1 MSGSQKSTL
10 RDQLSRLG
18 ILAQAG
24 LVAGVV
30 VVAWLPI
37 AAVAYAISGSAGVIA
52 AAVAAGVCLIGAE
65 FALIAMLPFGG
76 PSAAMQFL
84 AVGMLARTLIPLV
97 AGVVLHLTVPFL
109 AAAGM
114 IFYLLVF
121 YMIALATETVLTLAK
136 IPPSTASSG
145 KAV

>member
-10 RDQLSRLG
+10 RDHLARLG
-18 ILAQAG
+18 FPAQAG

-30 VVAWLPI
+30 VVACLAVAP
-37 AAVAYAISGSAGVIA
+37 VAYAISGSAGVIA
-52 AAVAAGVCLIGAE
+52 AAVAALVCLIGAL

-76 PSAAMQFL
+76 PSAAMYSL
-84 AVGMLARTLIPLV
+84 TVGMLARTIVPLV
-97 AGVVLHLTVPFL
+97 CGVVLHLRVPFL
-109 AAAGM
+109 AGAGM

-121 YMIALATETVLTLAK
+121 YMIALATETVLTVAK
-136 IPPSTASSG
+136 IPPSTASPG